1 VKTDATIFVVDDDAS
16 MRQSLVWLLRSAK
29 WHAEAFA
36 SAEEFLARP
45 PFPGTGCLILDVRM
59 PHLSGLQLRDQLAAR
74 NSSLPIIFL
83 TGHGDVPTGVDAM
96 KKGAVDFLLKPVDD
110 QVLLQAIQR
119 AVERHRAE
127 QAHAREL
134 HTIRERVARLSARE
148 REVMEFVIAG
158 CLNKQIA
165 DALSIAEKT
174 IKIHRGHV
182 MQKMEVSSVAEL
194 VHLCETAGVPPRRL
208 SPQRRFPALR

>member
-1 VKTDATIFVVDDDAS
+1 VKTGATIFVVDDDAS
-16 MRQSLVWLLRSAK
+16 LRKSLVWLLRSAG

-45 PFPGTGCLILDVRM
+45 PFSGTGCLILDVRM
-59 PHLSGLQLRDQLAAR
+59 PNLTGPDLRDRLAA
-74 NSSLPIIFL
+74 SHSMLPIIFL

-110 QVLLQAIQR
+110 EVLLQAIQR
-119 AVERHRAE
+119 AVDRHRTV

-134 HTIRERVARLSARE
+134 ENIRERVARLSDRE
-148 REVMEFVIAG
+148 REVMEHVIAG

-165 DALSIAEKT
+165 DALGIAEKT
-174 IKIHRGHV
+174 VKIHRGHV
-182 MQKMEVSSVAEL
+182 MQKMEVHSVAGL
-194 VHLCETAGVPPRRL
+194 VHLCESAGIV
-208 SPQRRFPALR
+208 PQRLCP